1 MEVLELDRL
10 GAVRMIFG
18 LHLFRAVRAGRG
30 PDRTAHGTS
39 RYASRYTG
47 RSTSAVPARAARTA
61 RTARTACAS
70 RAVPGAARAIR
81 IGVEELRLR
90 PNRALTLAIG
100 PTCVAFIQCELE
112 LRRFQVAFFPREVQ
126 RQAKPRRDL
135 VHFVSLFKFTS
146 GAFGNEEMKP
156 IQ

>member
-1 MEVLELDRL
+1 
-10 GAVRMIFG
+10 
-18 LHLFRAVRAGRG
+18 VRAGRG

-61 RTARTACAS
+61 CAS
-70 RAVPGAARAIR
+70 RAVPGAPRAIR

-135 VHFVSLFKFTS
+135 VHFVSLLKFTS